1 MTIDLLETEPNE
13 EAFFSEHLS
22 GHTLRFASS
31 PEEVEADSEILSTF
45 IYTRVD
51 AAFLD
56 AHPRLRLV
64 STRSTGVDH
73 IDLAACRERGVAVS
87 MVPTYGDN
95 TVAEHTFALILALS
109 RRLRES
115 MQASQADAFSYESI
129 RGFDLHGKTIGIIG
143 SGRIGLH
150 AIRIAKAFNMR
161 VVAYDL
167 RPQYFMGEILG
178 FEYLPLDSLLPQCD
192 LLSLHLPLI
201 PDTFH
206 LLNRTTLAQ
215 CKPGVI
221 IINTARGGLVDTEAL
236 IEALDSGQ
244 VGGAGLDVL
253 EDERV
258 LQREPMHII
267 SEQIVSRLQSGT
279 PPGELRASDP
289 ERIGELRRLMRNSEL
304 ISRPNVVFTPHVAF
318 NSVEAVERINQTTL
332 ENITSFLAGQVLNA
346 PDA

>member
-1 MTIDLLETEPNE
+1 MIIDLLETEPNE
-13 EAFFSEHLS
+13 EAFFNEHLAA
-22 GHTLRFASS
+22 HTLRYPSDPA
-31 PEEVEADSEILSTF
+31 EVGADSEILSTF
-45 IYTRVD
+45 IYTKVD

-56 AHPRLRLV
+56 AHPKLRLV

-73 IDLAACRERGVAVS
+73 IDLAACRERGVTVS
-87 MVPTYGDN
+87 MVPSYGDN
-95 TVAEHTFALILALS
+95 TVAEHAFGLILALS
-109 RRLRES
+109 RRLRDS

-129 RGFDLHGKTIGIIG
+129 RGFDLHGKTIGIVG

-161 VVAYDL
+161 VLAYDL

-178 FEYLPLDSLLPQCD
+178 FEYLPLSQLLPQCD
-192 LLSLHLPLI
+192 LVSLHLPLI

-206 LLNRTTLAQ
+206 LLNRATFAQ
-215 CKPGVI
+215 CKRGVI
-221 IINTARGGLVDTEAL
+221 IINTARGGLIDTEAL

-258 LQREPMHII
+258 LQRETMHII
-267 SEQIVSRLQSGT
+267 SDQIINRLQSGA

-289 ERIGELRRLMRNSEL
+289 ERIGELRRLMRNAEL
-304 ISRPNVVFTPHVAF
+304 IGRSNVVFTPHVAF
-318 NSVEAVERINQTTL
+318 NSVEAVARINQTTK
-332 ENITSFLAGQVLNA
+332 ENILSFIAGEPLND
-346 PDA
+346 P